1 MSVEPMK
8 SRKTRRRDAVIA
20 GLAVLLVPLAL
31 AHGAQAAS
39 SEDLVAAKRAGFLG
53 ERIDGYLGVV
63 SVETPA
69 DVRAMAEEINTK
81 RRAEY
86 ASIAERQGVPVEAVA
101 QLAGQK
107 LIERAS
113 PGEWVLGV
121 DGDWQQL

>member
-1 MSVEPMK
+1 MTVTSMIG
-8 SRKTRRRDAVIA
+8 RKLRRREAVCTGMA
-20 GLAVLLVPLAL
+20 ALLGGWLI
-31 AHGAQAAS
+31 AHGARAAS
-39 SEDLVAAKRAGFLG
+39 AESLAAAKRAGFLG

-69 DVRAMAEEINTK
+69 DIRAMADEINA
-81 RRAEY
+81 RRRDEY
-86 ASIAERQGVPVEAVA
+86 ALIAEREGVSVEAVA

-113 PGEWVLGV
+113 PGEWVLGA

>member
-1 MSVEPMK
+1 MTVTSMIG
-8 SRKTRRRDAVIA
+8 RRLTRRQAACIGLTA
-20 GLAVLLVPLAL
+20 WLSGWLSGPSAWAASAEGLA
-31 AHGAQAAS
+31 
-39 SEDLVAAKRAGFLG
+39 AAKQAGFLG

-69 DVRAMAEEINTK
+69 DIRAMADEINAR

-86 ASIAERQGVPVEAVA
+86 ASIAERQGVSVEAVA

>member
-1 MSVEPMK
+1 MRVVPMIG
-8 SRKTRRRDAVIA
+8 RKARRRDAVIA
-20 GLAVLLVPLAL
+20 GLTMLAIPLTLVS
-31 AHGAQAAS
+31 GAQAAS
-39 SEDLVAAKRAGFLG
+39 AEDLVAAKRAGFLG

-69 DVRAMAEEINTK
+69 DVRAMADAINA
-81 RRAEY
+81 RRREEY
-86 ASIAERQGVPVEAVA
+86 AAIAERQGVSVEAVA